1 MIFLIKHFEG
11 FVIKMT
17 NVFFF
22 HQTKKDPW

>member
-1 MIFLIKHFEG
+1 MTFPNKHFEG

-17 NVFFF
+17 NLFFF